1 VSPRW
6 RARRIA
12 NGGGIRGSAQLL
24 ERELANP
31 ALAEYTQVIIQEADR
46 LQNLMSRMLSSNRLM
61 HPAPVCIHEI
71 LEHVMRLVL
80 AEFPAIRIRRDYDTS
95 LPDLSADW
103 DSLTQATLNIVR
115 NAAQALGRDKD
126 VGAIAV
132 GRYAD
137 FIAVDGNPL
146 TNVREL
152 ESVDVVIKGG
162 ELIKGN

>member
-1 VSPRW
+1 MV
-6 RARRIA
+6 
-12 NGGGIRGSAQLL
+12 
-24 ERELANP
+24 
-31 ALAEYTQVIIQEADR
+31 EYGMTPIEAIQA
-46 LQNLMSRMLSSNRLM
+46 
-61 HPAPVCIHEI
+61 
-71 LEHVMRLVL
+71 
-80 AEFPAIRIRRDYDTS
+80 
-95 LPDLSADW
+95 
-103 DSLTQATLNIVR
+103 ATR

-137 FIAVDGNPL
+137 MIAVDGNPL